1 MSSILL
7 QMIFTPKQSGGSS
20 RFAIFKLQESVSEHQ
35 CDTKGAELFSRTTAQ
50 AVNGQ
55 TFPCQG
61 RSLWSPSSCCKP
73 FNCAGSYEPADY
85 GSVHKKKKEKQQAVH
100 PRGSQ
105 VPQST
110 QHAPPPTRLLNALLN
125 SSLLDSSSNQ
135 YFLYVTD

>member
-85 GSVHKKKKEKQQAVH
+85 GSVHKKKKKNSRLSTH
-100 PRGSQ
+100 GGPRCLKAHN
-105 VPQST
+105 T
-110 QHAPPPTRLLNALLN
+110 PPPQPAFSTH
-125 SSLLDSSSNQ
+125 SLTPACLIPLRINIF
-135 YFLYVTD
+135 YM